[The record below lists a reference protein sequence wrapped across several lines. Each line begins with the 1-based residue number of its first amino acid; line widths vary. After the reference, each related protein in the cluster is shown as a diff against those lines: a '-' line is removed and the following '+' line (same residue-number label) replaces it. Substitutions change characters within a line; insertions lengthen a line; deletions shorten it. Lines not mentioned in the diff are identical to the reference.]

1 MILKVDN
8 VNKYYNDFHAVKN
21 LSFQVE
27 ENMIYGILG
36 RNGAGKTTTIRM
48 IMDIYEPEIG
58 NIERNYSPEKVSY
71 LPEERGLY
79 PNLTVK
85 ETLNFFGEIKGMS
98 KKQISQAKNYWLE
111 RFDLTGWHEKKIEE
125 LSKGMQQKVQ
135 FIISCFNKPKLL
147 ILDEPFSGL
156 DPVNMQIF
164 KDEILKLKKENTTVL
179 FSSHIIEHVEYLST
193 NVLVIDNGE
202 KVIDGKLS
210 DIKKEY
216 GKKTIFVRY
225 DGKSDK
231 LNNELVKNIDDYG
244 SYAEIFLNDPDKHN
258 KYLNMIAPEV
268 NILEYR
274 IDVPSLKSIFINK
287 VGMIEEGK
295 NDRQMANNI

>member
-1 MILKVDN
+1 MILKVEN
-8 VNKYYNDFHAVKN
+8 VNKYYNEFHAVRN
-21 LSFQVE
+21 LSFNVE
-27 ENMIYGILG
+27 ENTIYGILG

-58 NIERNYSPEKVSY
+58 KIIRNYSPEKVSY

-79 PNLTVK
+79 PNLTLK
-85 ETLNFFGEIKGMS
+85 ETLDFFGEIKGMN
-98 KKQISQAKNYWLE
+98 KKEVDRAKDYWLE
-111 RFDLTGWHEKKIEE
+111 RFDLSEWYEKKIEE

-135 FIISCFNKPKLL
+135 FIISCFNNPKLL

-156 DPVNMQIF
+156 DPVNMQVF
-164 KDEILKLKKENTTVL
+164 KNEILKMKENNTTVL

-225 DGKSDK
+225 EGDSSK
-231 LNNELVKNIDDYG
+231 LKNSMVKNIDDYG
-244 SYAEIFLNDPDKHN
+244 SYAEIFLKNPDKHN
-258 KYLNMIAPEV
+258 EYLNIIV
-268 NILEYR
+268 KDLNILEYR

-287 VGMIEEGK
+287 VGRIKEEK
-295 NDRQMANNI
+295 HDR

>member
-1 MILKVDN
+1 MILKAEKI
-8 VNKYYNDFHAVKN
+8 NKYYNDFHAVKN
-21 LSFQVE
+21 LTFEVD

-48 IMDIYEPEIG
+48 IMDIYEPERGTIT
-58 NIERNYSPEKVSY
+58 RNYSPQKVSY

-85 ETLNFFGEIKGMS
+85 ETLKFFGEIKGMS
-98 KKQISQAKNYWLE
+98 KQKINNAKDYWLQKFE
-111 RFDLTGWHEKKIEE
+111 LTEWYDKKVEE

-135 FIISCFNKPKLL
+135 FIISCFNDPKLL

-164 KDEILKLKKENTTVL
+164 KDEILKLKEKNTTVL

-225 DGKSDK
+225 EGDSSVLKNDM
-231 LNNELVKNIDDYG
+231 VKTIDDYG
-244 SYAEIFLNDPDKHN
+244 SYAEVFLKNPDEHN
-258 KYLNMIAPEV
+258 QYLNKITPKL

-287 VGMIEEGK
+287 VGEIEEGA
-295 NDRQMANNI
+295 ND